1 MKRKRFVFDTNSFIS
16 AALLSGSVNS
26 HAIDH
31 AFNIGEVVV
40 SAVSFA
46 ELTEVI
52 FRKKFDKYLTEERK
66 LQILQK
72 LELDTHLI
80 SVKVIFDV
88 CRDPKDNKFLELAVE
103 AGAACLITGDKDL
116 LILNPFKIFPFLPH
130 RSFWKSF
137 ELTTQNNPSGTI

>member
-26 HAIDH
+26 RAIDH

-52 FRKKFDKYLTEERK
+52 FRKKFDKYLAEERR

-80 SVKVIFDV
+80 EVNIILDA

-116 LILNPFKIFPFLPH
+116 LVLNPFQNIPILTASEFLEK
-130 RSFWKSF
+130 F
-137 ELTTQNNPSGTI
+137 